1 MGFIGS
7 IISSIIQADSQNS
20 TNKANLQAVASTNEA
35 NMQNA
40 AAFNQSQEKIA
51 QEANEWNYRMFN
63 EQNQWNLDQWTRENE
78 YNSPKQQVQRYIEA
92 GINPLWAISNGNP
105 GNAQQL
111 TSAVVSPAVVPD
123 QQLAT
128 MQAGHV
134 DPINL
139 NGLIAASDSVIN
151 GVQGFQKLAIE
162 KELARSQIKKQ
173 EADINLS
180 GKQADYYNS
189 LADSVNLMND
199 FNADT
204 FETRVKQV
212 QAQYDKTLSEINNID
227 ESSENYKSQR
237 ALADSQIRY
246 NDALITKSVADMKA
260 AIESLRLKA
269 RELSIQQQGIE
280 NSYNLGA
287 ANYSLQVD
295 KARAEFQL
303 KSNDQILDYLKSSA
317 SPLFSAK
324 SAVRSLRD
332 TVNGWFGVDSKAQ
345 NVLSD
350 LEAAGMVT
358 SDRYFKNPS
367 KENLDSYLFI
377 YNLTKDVDKIQLP
390 QASPSSSST
399 TPTVLNPSD
408 SWSQ

>member
-7 IISSIIQADSQNS
+7 ILGSVIQADSQKATNSANLEAVRS
-20 TNKANLQAVASTNEA
+20 TNDANLR
-35 NMQNA
+35 NA
-40 AAFNQSQEKIA
+40 YAFNVSQEKIA

-63 EQNQWNLDQWTRENE
+63 EQNQWNLDQWNRENE
-78 YNSPKQQVQRYIEA
+78 FNSPKQQVQRYIEA
-92 GINPLWAISNGNP
+92 GINPLWAIGNGNP

-111 TSAVVSPAVVPD
+111 TSAGVSPAVVPD
-123 QQLAT
+123 QKLAT
-128 MQAGHV
+128 MQAGRI

-189 LADSVNLMND
+189 MADSVNLMND
-199 FNADT
+199 FNSQT
-204 FETRVKQV
+204 FETRVTQV
-212 QAQYDKTLSEINNID
+212 QAQYDKTMSEIKNTDANT
-227 ESSENYKSQR
+227 ENYKTQR

-246 NDALITKSVADMKA
+246 NDALITKSVSDMQVS
-260 AIESLRLKA
+260 IQNLRLKA
-269 RELSIQQQGIE
+269 RELSIQEKGIE

-295 KARAEFQL
+295 KARAEFQQ
-303 KSNDQILDYLKSSA
+303 KSNEQILDYLKASS

-367 KENLDSYLFI
+367 KSNLDAYLFI
-377 YNLTKDVDKIQLP
+377 YNLTKDIDQIQLP
-390 QASPSSSST
+390 QSVPSSSST
-399 TPTVLNPSD
+399 TPSVLNPSD
-408 SWSQ
+408 SWQ